1 MFAILGR
8 FRKRC
13 KKSRKYFSIWRYL
26 QLNWLLSTL
35 AFTEREYFSP
45 AVSMLANRLKIS
57 DITKTDFFELI
68 FFQSHQKTW
77 QNYWRTDLSTVLEA
91 LTSWL
96 YTSVLTRGFL
106 GFYITSH
113 FAFYNLRNKSLLR
126 LIFSWKYSK
135 FYLDFGNGEKN
146 LENYLSFGDN
156 CVWIGCFK
164 HALLLRENTCHRVLI
179 C

>member
-1 MFAILGR
+1 MEIFAVELVAFNTCFYWERILFTGCQYVSKPSQD
-8 FRKRC
+8 FR
-13 KKSRKYFSIWRYL
+13 Y
-26 QLNWLLSTL
+26 
-35 AFTEREYFSP
+35 
-45 AVSMLANRLKIS
+45 
-57 DITKTDFFELI
+57 KTDFFELI

-135 FYLDFGNGEKN
+135 FYLDFGNGEKK
-146 LENYLSFGDN
+146 LENYLLFGDN
-156 CVWIGCFK
+156 RIWIGCFK
-164 HALLLRENTCHRVLI
+164 HALLLRENTWHRVLI